1 MSGCRGVGGRAGL
14 ARRSGA
20 GRREGPRARPHPHL
34 CATSDDRPSTP
45 PLRMKRAGRPER
57 RSGRSGPSEPRPN
70 PVRSPSEACP
80 HVASG
85 DIRLRG
91 DEARWL
97 AARPGSPVAVKAAL
111 RHVPN
116 RAARTLLP
124 NARILSHYVT
134 GKFFFW
140 PICDA
145 IIYNTEFLFTHFQ
158 MLLGTFPLLR
168 WVCRTRNA
176 LKQKPACCGARE
188 RWRRRAQSA
197 AAAARG
203 RREVPG
209 SPGEPRRAPGGAR
222 EHRAQRAGLAT
233 VCFSSLASW
242 GPHGSVHS
250 FRSDSAA
257 CLSCDRGAECLASHS
272 RFPHL

>member
-1 MSGCRGVGGRAGL
+1 MSGCRGACGTRAQERGRAPGR
-14 ARRSGA
+14 ASHSSTPAPARDVRRSAIDAAAVTDEAGGA
-20 GRREGPRARPHPHL
+20 PGADGA
-34 CATSDDRPSTP
+34 D
-45 PLRMKRAGRPER
+45 
-57 RSGRSGPSEPRPN
+57 RPN
-70 PVRSPSEACP
+70 PVRSPSEARP

-97 AARPGSPVAVKAAL
+97 VARPGSPVAVKAAL

-145 IIYNTEFLFTHFQ
+145 IIYNTEFLFIHFQ
-158 MLLGTFPLLR
+158 MLLGTFPVLR

-209 SPGEPRRAPGGAR
+209 SPGEPRVAPGGAR
-222 EHRAQRAGLAT
+222 EHRAQRAGRAT
-233 VCFSSLASW
+233 ICFSSFASW
-242 GPHGSVHS
+242 GPHSSVHS

-257 CLSCDRGAECLASHS
+257 CLSCDRGAECLASHA

>member
-1 MSGCRGVGGRAGL
+1 MAGGSPRVSCGRQSSASSRAEPGRA
-14 ARRSGA
+14 
-20 GRREGPRARPHPHL
+20 
-34 CATSDDRPSTP
+34 DF
-45 PLRMKRAGRPER
+45 
-57 RSGRSGPSEPRPN
+57 
-70 PVRSPSEACP
+70 
-80 HVASG
+80 ASKC
-85 DIRLRG
+85 
-91 DEARWL
+91 
-97 AARPGSPVAVKAAL
+97 SYFKSL
-111 RHVPN
+111 RHWE
-116 RAARTLLP
+116 
-124 NARILSHYVT
+124 I
-134 GKFFFW
+134 FFW

-145 IIYNTEFLFTHFQ
+145 IIYNTEFLFIHFQ
-158 MLLGTFPLLR
+158 MLLGTFPVLR

-176 LKQKPACCGARE
+176 LKQKPACCGARA

-209 SPGEPRRAPGGAR
+209 SPGEPRRAPGGAG

-233 VCFSSLASW
+233 ICFSSLASW